1 MEDQNQKNKLKVNT
15 LILKESTTKL
25 NLQNLLMQVKVSTL
39 SHLHIKFGV
48 EFQEEN
54 FRNIFREKGK
64 VLYLGWKKERWVF
77 LLVPFLL
84 IKSSAQNKCVPR
96 VNIQIWHFKK
106 KVNFAK
112 ITFYFRFFF
121 SFSFF
126 NLFLETLQ
134 PLINTMFFKK
144 KN

>member
-54 FRNIFREKGK
+54 FRNILRETGK
-64 VLYLGWKKERWVF
+64 VLYLG
-77 LLVPFLL
+77 
-84 IKSSAQNKCVPR
+84 
-96 VNIQIWHFKK
+96 
-106 KVNFAK
+106 
-112 ITFYFRFFF
+112 
-121 SFSFF
+121 
-126 NLFLETLQ
+126 
-134 PLINTMFFKK
+134 
-144 KN
+144 